1 MTTKSAVCFVALFLV
16 FSSRGGD
23 GGLPSGL
30 SPTITPPTFNA
41 KLTVGFNYDI
51 LRPPTDV
58 SFDYAK
64 GYAAFNFPFE
74 SGSLVPKETGND
86 LWGQISDQLSQ
97 DPSQGQSFQPQA
109 SARQFANTT
118 IRVDIPML
126 GGVASFSN
134 IQNVY
139 INYLNT
145 LGNTD
150 LRLGYDTTID
160 NNGTKMD
167 VSLLLLGAVNV
178 PVEASLGWETM
189 SFGYAYRVNKDLV
202 LAANVQRHIFRLDL
216 LAKVDVD
223 MLGQFSVSQ
232 SGGSGS
238 SGTGGL
244 GGTPNLPNQSIDYP
258 SSKVYGEANGHFE
271 AEAWSASFGI
281 KYWRF
286 TLTSRFGVDTKA
298 RGSLVAKYYL
308 PFFIDA
314 RTFQPSLDIQDASKL
329 LTMMDDFQQQKT
341 DSVVY
346 FSADDARWKLP
357 QGHTIAFDLIRD
369 KVSLSYT
376 KIFGDIQAYHST
388 SAHDSTDPDKK
399 RVDLDAAIT
408 IDNIIMLN
416 CNFYSAFFN
425 LGVFGLDMRINND
438 KNIIGNAIKKTK
450 SISWMRLGD
459 NAMLPILN
467 LGAMLGSKT
476 QLGFELDVL
485 PLPAFKTG
493 VVYHF

>member
-1 MTTKSAVCFVALFLV
+1 MRTKCAASLIALVLV
-16 FSSRGGD
+16 LSSSGD
-23 GGLPSGL
+23 NGLPSGF
-30 SPTITPPTFNA
+30 SPTLTPPTFNA

-74 SGSLVPKETGND
+74 SGSLIPKETANQ
-86 LWGQISDQLSQ
+86 LWGQVSKQLSQ
-97 DPSQGQSFQPQA
+97 DSASGQSFQPQA

-126 GGVASFSN
+126 GGVATFAN

-150 LRLGYDTTID
+150 LRINYDTTVD
-160 NNGTKMD
+160 NGGTKSD
-167 VSLLLLGAVNV
+167 VSLLLLGAINV
-178 PVEASLGWETM
+178 PIEATLGWETM

-202 LAANVQRHIFRLDL
+202 VAADVQRHIFRLDL

-223 MLGQFSVSQ
+223 MLGQFSATQ
-232 SGGSGS
+232 SGGA
-238 SGTGGL
+238 GGGGGGI
-244 GGTPNLPNQSIDYP
+244 GGTADIQNQPIDYP

-271 AEAWSASFGI
+271 AEAWSASFGV
-281 KYWRF
+281 KYWR
-286 TLTSRFGVDTKA
+286 LTYTARFGIDTKA
-298 RGSLVAKYYL
+298 HGSLVAKYYL

-314 RTFQPSLDIQDASKL
+314 KTFQPNLDIQDPSKL
-329 LTMMDDFQQQKT
+329 MGMLSDFQQQKT

-357 QGHTIAFDLIRD
+357 QGHTLSIDLIRD

-376 KIFGDIQAYHST
+376 KVFGDIEAYHSA
-388 SAHDSTDPDKK
+388 SAHDTANPGKQT
-399 RVDLDAAIT
+399 VDLDAAIT
-408 IDNIIMLN
+408 VDNIIMLN
-416 CNFYSAFFN
+416 CNFYNASLN
-425 LGVFGLDMRINND
+425 MGVFGFDVRINND
-438 KNIIGNAIKKTK
+438 RNLIGNAIKQNK
-450 SISWMRLGD
+450 SLKWAMLGQ
-459 NAMLPILN
+459 NAMIPILN
-467 LGAMLGSKT
+467 LGAMLGAKT

-485 PLPAFKTG
+485 PLPAFKIG
-493 VVYHF
+493 VAYHF

>member
-1 MTTKSAVCFVALFLV
+1 MRTKNAVCLMALFLV
-16 FSSRGGD
+16 FSARSDD
-23 GGLPSGL
+23 GGLPSGFT
-30 SPTITPPTFNA
+30 PTITPPSLNA
-41 KLTVGFNYDI
+41 KLTMGFNYDL

-64 GYAAFNFPFE
+64 GYAAFNFPLE
-74 SGSLVPKETGND
+74 SGSLIPKETGAQ
-86 LWGQISDQLSQ
+86 LWNQVSGQLSQ
-97 DPSQGQSFQPQA
+97 DSSQGQSFQPQA

-150 LRLGYDTTID
+150 LRVAYDTTID
-160 NNGTKMD
+160 NNGTKSD
-167 VSLLLLGAVNV
+167 VSMLLLGAINV
-178 PVEASLGWETM
+178 PIEASLGWETM

-202 LAANVQRHIFRLDL
+202 LAGNIQRHIFRLDL
-216 LAKVDVD
+216 LAKIDVD

-232 SGGSGS
+232 NGGG
-238 SGTGGL
+238 GTGG
-244 GGTPNLPNQSIDYP
+244 GGFSGTPDLKNQPIDYP
-258 SSKVYGEANGHFE
+258 SSKVFGEASGHFE

-286 TLTSRFGVDTKA
+286 TLTSRFGIDTKA
-298 RGSLVAKYYL
+298 HGSLVAKYYL

-314 RTFQPSLDIQDASKL
+314 RTFKPSLDIQDPTKL
-329 LTMMDDFQQQKT
+329 MGMLDNFQQKKT

-346 FSADDARWKLP
+346 YSNDDARWKLP
-357 QGHTIAFDLIRD
+357 QGHTISFDLIRD

-376 KIFGDIQAYHST
+376 KVLGDIEAYHAA
-388 SAHDSTDPDKK
+388 SAHDSTHPD
-399 RVDLDAAIT
+399 RQTVDLDAAIT

-416 CNFYSAFFN
+416 CNFYSAFLN
-425 LGVFGLDMRINND
+425 LGVFGLDFRINNE
-438 KNIIGNAIKKTK
+438 KNLLGNAIKSNK
-450 SISWMRLGD
+450 SISWMRLGG
-459 NAMLPILN
+459 NAMLPIIN

-476 QLGFELDVL
+476 QLGFELDIL

>member
-1 MTTKSAVCFVALFLV
+1 MALALV
-16 FSSRGGD
+16 VSSRGGGD
-23 GGLPSGL
+23 LPSGF
-30 SPTITPPTFNA
+30 SPSVTPPTFNA
-41 KLTVGFNYDI
+41 RLTVGFNYDV

-74 SGSLVPKETGND
+74 SGSLIPKGTGD
-86 LWGQISDQLSQ
+86 QLWGQVSNQLSQ
-97 DPSQGQSFQPQA
+97 DSSQGRSFQPQA

-134 IQNVY
+134 LQNVY

-150 LRLGYDTTID
+150 LKVAYDTTIN
-160 NNGTKMD
+160 NNGAKTD
-167 VSLLLLGAVNV
+167 VSMLLLGAINV
-178 PVEASLGWETM
+178 PVEATLGWETM

-202 LAANVQRHIFRLDL
+202 IAADVQRHIFRLDL
-216 LAKVDVD
+216 LANVDVD
-223 MLGQFSVSQ
+223 ILGQFSATQ
-232 SGGSGS
+232 SGGASTSG
-238 SGTGGL
+238 GI
-244 GGTPNLPNQSIDYP
+244 GGTPDIKNQPIDYP
-258 SSKVYGEANGHFE
+258 SSKVYGEANGHFT
-271 AEAWSASFGI
+271 AEAWSATLGV

-286 TLTSRFGVDTKA
+286 TLTSRFGIDAKA
-298 RGSLVAKYYL
+298 HGSLVAKYYL

-314 RTFQPSLDIQDASKL
+314 KTFQPSLSIQDPTKL
-329 LTMMDDFQQQKT
+329 MGMIDDFQQQKT

-357 QGHTIAFDLIRD
+357 QGHTLSFDLIRD

-376 KIFGDIQAYHST
+376 KVFGSIEAYHSA
-388 SAHDSTDPDKK
+388 SAHDSADPG
-399 RVDLDAAIT
+399 RRVVDLDAAIT
-408 IDNIIMLN
+408 VDNIIMLN
-416 CNFYSAFFN
+416 CNFYNASLN
-425 LGVFGLDMRINND
+425 LGVFGFDMRINNE
-438 KNIIGNAIKKTK
+438 KNIIGKAFKQNKTLK
-450 SISWMRLGD
+450 SFMLGSS
-459 NAMLPILN
+459 AMIPILN

-485 PLPAFKTG
+485 PLPAFKVG
-493 VVYHF
+493 VAYHF

>member
-1 MTTKSAVCFVALFLV
+1 MRTKKAVCLMAMFLV

-23 GGLPSGL
+23 GLPGGITPS
-30 SPTITPPTFNA
+30 ITPPSFNA
-41 KLTVGFNYDI
+41 KLSIGFNYDL

-74 SGSLVPKETGND
+74 SGSL
-86 LWGQISDQLSQ
+86 ISKKIADDVWEKVCEKLSQ
-97 DPSQGQSFQPQA
+97 DPSDGQSFQPQG

-126 GGVASFSN
+126 GGVATFSN
-134 IQNVY
+134 IQNVS

-150 LRLGYDTTID
+150 LRVEYDTTID
-160 NNGTKMD
+160 NNGTKSD
-167 VSLLLLGAVNV
+167 VSMLLLGAINV

-202 LAANVQRHIFRLDL
+202 LAANVHRHIFRLDL

-232 SGGSGS
+232 SGGAAGGGGGF
-238 SGTGGL
+238 SGTPDL
-244 GGTPNLPNQSIDYP
+244 KNEPIDYP
-258 SSKVYGEANGHFE
+258 SSKAFGEANGHFE
-271 AEAWSASFGI
+271 AEAWSSSFGI
-281 KYWRF
+281 KYWRM
-286 TLTSRFGVDTKA
+286 TLTSRFGIDTKA
-298 RGSLVAKYYL
+298 HGSLVAKYYL
-308 PFFIDA
+308 PFFIDK
-314 RTFQPSLDIQDASKL
+314 RTFKPDLDIQDPTKL
-329 LTMMDDFQQQKT
+329 MGMLNNFQQKKT

-346 FSADDARWKLP
+346 YSNDDARWKLP
-357 QGHTIAFDLIRD
+357 QGHTISFDLIRD
-369 KVSLSYT
+369 KVALSYT
-376 KIFGDIQAYHST
+376 KVFGNIEAYHAA
-388 SAHDSTDPDKK
+388 SAHDSTNPDRKT
-399 RVDLDAAIT
+399 VDLDAAIT

-416 CNFYSAFFN
+416 CNFYNAFLN
-425 LGVFGLDMRINND
+425 LGVFGLDFRINNE
-438 KNIIGNAIKKTK
+438 KNLLGNAIKKQK

-485 PLPAFKTG
+485 PLPAFKVG
-493 VVYHF
+493 MVYHF